1 MQIYFIYIY
10 IAQIKF
16 FLALS
21 PRISISW
28 LISVLNL
35 LIFVIMMC
43 TLYNSLYL
51 FKFYDLFMINEPSGQ
66 LRAYFSLKE
75 GVLLTFTML
84 LNIVNFLHVNDN
96 FLRSICYF
104 IKLTKNSIRLN
115 FWNIH
120 WVLDF
125 HQFP

>member
-1 MQIYFIYIY
+1 
-10 IAQIKF
+10 
-16 FLALS
+16 
-21 PRISISW
+21 
-28 LISVLNL
+28 
-35 LIFVIMMC
+35 MC

-115 FWNIH
+115 F
-120 WVLDF
+120 
-125 HQFP
+125 